1 MELRDYLRGLRRHW
15 LAIVLMT
22 ALGVAVGFGW
32 AKLQTPVYEA
42 TASGL
47 VRSADSEDE
56 TALLMS
62 DSMAMQKLPTYMQMA
77 AWKEVAQGAVDE
89 LRIDISPQAAATL
102 VTVENPDST
111 ALIKVTARGSSPEDA
126 AALAEAWISSLT
138 ATIDRVEGGSTG
150 SAPMTIYLASLAA
163 VPMVPIFPDMRTALV
178 VGGLLGVGFG
188 ISFALIRTASDRRIR
203 VADDVEDRAG
213 LSLIGSIPIAPR
225 GVVTRGRLF
234 ASTPNAPSM
243 AVKEAFGSLRT
254 NLRFVDVDN
263 PPRKIVVTSA
273 LPGDGKST
281 VACNLAVAL
290 AASGV
295 PVALVDGD
303 LRRPTVADTMGIV
316 GSAGLTDVLS
326 GRADLVDV
334 LQRVSDIPNLIVL
347 GAGSTPPNPSE
358 VLGSARMLTVL
369 DQLAEHATV
378 IIDAPPLLPTTDG
391 AVLASQSDGA
401 IIVASLGKTT
411 YDLVEKAVDTL
422 EKANSRALGLVL
434 NKVPLR
440 GVDASPYARVYGE
453 AYVKT
458 DVPADSAAPTLAS
471 TGSASARAKSGGR
484 NSRAKSS
491 STALSELLQ
500 EFDATQ
506 APPAAR
512 GERAHEA

>member
-22 ALGVAVGFGW
+22 VVGVAVGFGW
-32 AKLQTPVYEA
+32 AKVQTPVYEA

-47 VRSADSEDE
+47 VRSATSESD
-56 TALLMS
+56 TALMVS

-77 AWKEVAQGAVDE
+77 AWKEVAQGAVDM
-89 LRIDISPQAAATL
+89 LGSDMSPQQAATL
-102 VTVENPDST
+102 VVVENPDAT
-111 ALIKVTARGSSPEDA
+111 ALIKVTAQGSSPEDA

-138 ATIDRVEGGSTG
+138 ETIDRVEGGENVT
-150 SAPMTIYLASLAA
+150 APMTIYLASLAA
-163 VPMVPIFPDMRTALV
+163 VPMVPIFPDLRTALV
-178 VGGLLGVGFG
+178 VGGLLGLGFG

-203 VADDVEDRAG
+203 VADDVEERAG
-213 LSLIGSIPIAPR
+213 LSLIGAIPIAPR
-225 GVVTRGRLF
+225 GAQSKGRLF
-234 ASTPNAPSM
+234 NAGSNGQGGL
-243 AVKEAFGSLRT
+243 VKEAFGTLRT

-295 PVALVDGD
+295 PVVLVDGD

-326 GRADLVDV
+326 GRAELVDV
-334 LQRVSDIPNLIVL
+334 LQRVREIPNLVVL
-347 GAGSTPPNPSE
+347 GAGGTPPNPSE
-358 VLGSARMLTVL
+358 VLGSARMRAIL

-378 IIDAPPLLPTTDG
+378 IIDAPPLLPITDG

-401 IIVASLGKTT
+401 LLVASLGKTT
-411 YDLVEKAVDTL
+411 YDLVERAVDAL
-422 EKANSRALGLVL
+422 EKANSRALGIVL

-440 GVDASPYARVYGE
+440 GADASPYARLYGG
-453 AYVKT
+453 AYTVPDGTT
-458 DVPADSAAPTLAS
+458 DTSDGPVRTPAGSTAARSRSGDRS
-471 TGSASARAKSGGR
+471 TRTPPSV
-484 NSRAKSS
+484 
-491 STALSELLQ
+491 TALSELLEDLSVVQ
-500 EFDATQ
+500 S
-506 APPAAR
+506 PPAYP
-512 GERAHEA
+512 GERA